1 MKQID
6 TKNMAVTIGE
16 MVVEARQK
24 GYSAR
29 EIPWTDELL
38 CAVLNNSADCAGQ
51 VDFYRA
57 FPEKFRYTHDNVLQ
71 ELKFISPRRRPP
83 SSSFFSS
90 VDSS

>member
-16 MVVEARQK
+16 MVVEARK
-24 GYSAR
+24 KSYSAR
-29 EIPWTDELL
+29 EIPWTGELL

-57 FPEKFRYTHDNVLQ
+57 FPERFRYTHDNILQ
-71 ELKFISPRRRPP
+71 ELTHVNTRRHPP
-83 SSSFFSS
+83 FFGAY
-90 VDSS
+90 VA